1 MDVPPPWQE
10 WHGESVPAAF
20 WAMEPGPV
28 NVERLLT
35 ALAQPPATA
44 PETLPP
50 GPVTR
55 SPMLPSVVAA
65 ADFVDLEME
74 EREAAPANSTDS
86 RTPAFKRP
94 ASTRPQSSGSTT
106 SAATS
111 PSPKKIKPKSKPRPK
126 RKRESAPAP
135 STDTPGKQPTTRP
148 QPLCCFRPLIPVN
161 FDQFEG

>member
-1 MDVPPPWQE
+1 MDVPPPWQK

-28 NVERLLT
+28 NVERLFT

-44 PETLPP
+44 PEPLPP

-55 SPMLPSVVAA
+55 SLMLPSVVAA
-65 ADFVDLEME
+65 ADFIDLEME
-74 EREAAPANSTDS
+74 EREGAPANSTDS

-111 PSPKKIKPKSKPRPK
+111 PSSKKDQAQIQA
-126 RKRESAPAP
+126 APEEEERIC
-135 STDTPGKQPTTRP
+135 TGKVPPTLAGLVP
-148 QPLCCFRPLIPVN
+148 H
-161 FDQFEG
+161 